1 MRLEPAAR
9 RLRAPALTA
18 LVDVVFILLFFFM
31 LAARPAPPRALE
43 LRVDVPGAGV
53 VAAMPQALILAGAR
67 IAYRGQ
73 RLSPSELAVQLRAER
88 AAAVRLHAD
97 PQAQLQDL
105 VSAFDALRAAGI
117 AAQLSAAAP

>member
-31 LAARPAPPRALE
+31 LAARPPAPRALE
-43 LRVDVPGAGV
+43 LRVDVPGAGAA
-53 VAAMPQALILAGAR
+53 AAMPQALILGGAR
-67 IAYRGQ
+67 VGYRGQ
-73 RLSPSELAVQLRAER
+73 SFSPSELATQLRAER